1 MNPEQKLHKLM
12 FEFNKEKHPRV
23 YKRWMEDEQ
32 KAKNGKLLRFNSD
45 GTVNTTY
52 FDEDHNIQ
60 TINIQKLKE
69 TFGWY
74 DQVKQL
80 EE

>member
-1 MNPEQKLHKLM
+1 M

-32 KAKNGKLLRFNSD
+32 KARDGKLLRFNSD

>member
-1 MNPEQKLHKLM
+1 M

-23 YKRWMEDEQ
+23 YKRWMLDEQ

-60 TINIQKLKE
+60 TINIQKLKQ
-69 TFGWY
+69 TFGWH